1 MNHHSGR
8 HPGGVRP
15 WRTAAAI
22 AAMAV
27 TGLLAAAC
35 GGGGSHPSG
44 SGASSSRSL
53 AVVLDPY
60 ASCMRSHGVP
70 NFYFTHL
77 TAPPGAPPPGEF
89 VMGFHGWFAEAD
101 FNAQISGRH
110 RGVPAP
116 AAVRERAGHRD
127 PSGVPQRGQGCGVH
141 AVARVPELAR
151 SESERRGRLGAGG
164 RRYEVAAV
172 RVRGEDLPRAR
183 ATQRVTRPQDQQ
195 ANRPTP
201 DEG

>member
-27 TGLLAAAC
+27 TGLLAAAAC
-35 GGGGSHPSG
+35 GGGGSHPPG

-53 AVVLDPY
+53 AVVLDSY

-101 FNAQISGRH
+101 FNAQFQTAQKACRH
-110 RGVPAP
+110 LLPFGNAQGTETHQEFLNAVKAAACMRSHGYPNWPDPNPNVAGVWVPAGVDTNSPQFQSAAKTCGVPMP
-116 AAVRERAGHRD
+116 
-127 PSGVPQRGQGCGVH
+127 PSG
-141 AVARVPELAR
+141 
-151 SESERRGRLGAGG
+151 
-164 RRYEVAAV
+164 
-172 RVRGEDLPRAR
+172 
-183 ATQRVTRPQDQQ
+183 
-195 ANRPTP
+195 
-201 DEG
+201 